1 MGMGAILIPEGTY
14 MNCRIPSC
22 SGRTS
27 RWGIYCNAHKA
38 RNRRHGHPLQETIT
52 AAALGPF
59 AKAVGTRRSRNPQS
73 EAWRILDARWFA
85 LMDCCQRCVDGYLA
99 GVPTLRHHVQ
109 AAKELLTV
117 GQQVEA
123 HRAIDVVMA
132 MYLFHHARPRSFK
145 SDVAFVHQVVRRVR
159 GLADVNAGSWF
170 DPSTGRTKRV
180 YRDLP
185 PRATVEMGAMLVKAF
200 GAAGLQM
207 VRLQHRDDEQNR
219 AEAQALHQAMESLS

>member
-1 MGMGAILIPEGTY
+1 

-52 AAALGPF
+52 AAALAPF
-59 AKAVGTRRSRNPQS
+59 AKVVSARRDRNPHS
-73 EAWRILDARWFA
+73 EAWRILDDRWA
-85 LMDCCQRCVDGYLA
+85 VLTGWCQRCVDGYLA
-99 GVPTLRHHVQ
+99 GIPTQQHHVQ

-117 GQQVEA
+117 SQQVEA
-123 HRAIDVVMA
+123 HRVIDTVMA
-132 MYLFHHARPRSFK
+132 MYLLHHARPRSFK
-145 SDVAFVHQVVRRVR
+145 SDVAFVHQIVRRVR

-180 YRDLP
+180 YHDLS
-185 PRATVEMGAMLVKAF
+185 PRAAVEMGATLVKAF

-207 VRLQHRDDEQNR
+207 VKLQKRDEEQNR
-219 AEAQALHQAMESLS
+219 AEAQALHHAMESLS